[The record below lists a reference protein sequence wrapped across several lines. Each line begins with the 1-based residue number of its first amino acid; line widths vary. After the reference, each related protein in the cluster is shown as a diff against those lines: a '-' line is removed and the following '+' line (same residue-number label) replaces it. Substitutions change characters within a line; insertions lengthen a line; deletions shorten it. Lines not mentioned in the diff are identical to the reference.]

1 MKKIFKFLGLAALA
15 AAVLTGCS
23 DLNTAS
29 DSGSSSSASSSG
41 AYIKIVDGSAALK
54 TIVPD
59 YDTTFSNFNS
69 FKLYCAPT
77 PTDGST
83 ITWDDSNLLKTV
95 SSSSDLTGSTYS
107 VPEGNVTF
115 HLEATHTS
123 QSVYTATTAT
133 KIGNGSNTVAFTLC
147 PKEYKIGTGFYGNV
161 DITLSF
167 PSKVKAVDAKLYTYD
182 ISDTSHAIFTT
193 ETEYNSAVASKTYIA
208 SANATNKI
216 ASNSLTYSVQSVQ
229 SGIYIAQFKL
239 YADYSTTTNGVTG
252 TGKNPLTTYNEVVVV
267 SSQGTSKAT
276 RTLTDADLAVPV
288 YTVTYKN
295 IDSSDTTIPA
305 NLTYD
310 NVYLRGANSIQVPSV
325 VTGTTGIRKTL
336 DTDNVYTFA
345 GWYMD
350 EALTTPASL
359 YSNTDCT
366 IVANDLAG
374 NIYYPVT
381 SGDVTLYGKWTIDIG
396 NAKKQCTN
404 VPYNNFSVG
413 DIILKDNAGT
423 YYQLANKYAQFVT
436 KAELAGWCRTN
447 NYTGQAVVF
456 YVPQTTNSDG
466 TTSANPNASVLGQ
479 TRVLAVN
486 IDNSTSDGAD
496 GTKFQWAT
504 SSAAGYT
511 KALTSLGVARNDMV
525 TLEGN
530 TVYEYP
536 TGTEYGSWKDG
547 STTYQ
552 ALFDGEASGG
562 TAITKLATIDDT
574 SIQTAL
580 SALSTPVTPT
590 TAKYS
595 DYVAVLGNY
604 PAFKYV
610 MEEYNVEKDDN
621 GNIVSDPVYS
631 TKAGT
636 AGSGSWYLP
645 SVVQLLELYKNK
657 DVVNAVIAKMD
668 GDKLEK
674 RFWSCSQVV
683 KYGKDAW
690 SVDFAATNVADAAQY
705 DGDTSAG
712 HGKSAHFFVCAISNI
727 K

>member
-1 MKKIFKFLGLAALA
+1 MKKIFKFLGLAALV

-54 TIVPD
+54 TIVPN
-59 YDTTFSNFNS
+59 YDTTFSNFSS

-77 PTDGST
+77 PTDGSS

-123 QSVYTATTAT
+123 QSLYTATTAT

-147 PKEYKIGTGFYGNV
+147 PKEYKMGTGYFGTGV

-182 ISDTSHAIFTT
+182 ITQATAL
-193 ETEYNSAVASKTYIA
+193 TEYNSAVASKIYIA

-216 ASNSLTYSVQSVQ
+216 SSNSLNYNIQSVQ

-239 YADYSTTTNGVTG
+239 YADYSTDNNGVTG
-252 TGKNPLTTYNEVVVV
+252 TPTSSSLLTTYSEVVIV
-267 SSQGTSKAT
+267 SAQGTSKAT
-276 RTLTDADLAVPV
+276 RTLTDADLAIPV

-295 IDSSDTTIPA
+295 IDASDTTIPTT
-305 NLTYD
+305 LTYD
-310 NVYLRGANSIQVPSV
+310 NVYLRGANSIKVPSV
-325 VTGTTGIRKTL
+325 VTGDSGIRKTL
-336 DTDNVYTFA
+336 DNAYTFA
-345 GWYMD
+345 GWYTD
-350 EALTTPASL
+350 EALTTPAIL
-359 YSNTDCT
+359 YSDTDCNT
-366 IVANDLAG
+366 RATTPAALQSA
-374 NIYYPVT
+374 IYYPVT
-381 SGDVTLYGKWTIDIG
+381 SGDITLYGKWTIAIDI
-396 NAKKQCTN
+396 AKKPCIQ
-404 VPYNNFSVG
+404 VPYTSFSVG
-413 DIILKDNAGT
+413 DIILKDNAGA

-436 KAELAGWCRTN
+436 KSELAQWCSDN
-447 NYTGQAVVF
+447 SYTGQAVVF

-486 IDNSTSDGAD
+486 IDNSTSDEVD

-580 SALSTPVTPT
+580 AALTNPVTPT
-590 TAKYS
+590 SAKYS
-595 DYVAVLGNY
+595 DYVSVLGNY

-610 MEEYNVEKDDN
+610 MEKYNVQTD
-621 GNIVSDPVYS
+621 VYS
-631 TKAGT
+631 SKAGT

-690 SVDFAATNVADAAQY
+690 SVDFAATNVANAAQ
-705 DGDTSAG
+705 
-712 HGKSAHFFVCAISNI
+712 
-727 K
+727 